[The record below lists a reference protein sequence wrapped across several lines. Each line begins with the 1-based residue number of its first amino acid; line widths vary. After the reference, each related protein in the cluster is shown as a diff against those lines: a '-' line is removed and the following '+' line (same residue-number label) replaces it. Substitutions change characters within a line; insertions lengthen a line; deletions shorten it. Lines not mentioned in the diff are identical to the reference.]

1 MVAVVSGADDPVAA
15 RRAVIARRVGWA
27 SRAGYGA
34 LAVAVVAFLVG
45 LATDF
50 PAALVNLTVA
60 ALVAACLILPITI
73 ILGYGIRAAAR
84 EDRETGAAGG
94 GPPA

>member
-1 MVAVVSGADDPVAA
+1 MVEVVNGADDPVVA

-34 LAVAVVAFLVG
+34 LGVAVVAFLVG

-50 PAALVNLTVA
+50 PAALVNLTIA
-60 ALVAACLILPITI
+60 GLVAACLVLPITI
-73 ILGYGIRAAAR
+73 ILGYGIRAATR
-84 EDRETGAAGG
+84 EDRETGAGG
-94 GPPA
+94 GPSA

>member
-34 LAVAVVAFLVG
+34 LGIAVVSFLVG

-50 PAALVNLTVA
+50 PAALVNLTIA
-60 ALVAACLILPITI
+60 GLVAACLILPVTI
-73 ILGYGIRAAAR
+73 ILGHGVRAATR
-84 EDRETGAAGG
+84 EDREHGAAGG